1 MPMLFRAELPGSRS
15 HRGPAVVS
23 VSLTPVGMEERPAP
37 QPPTRLVLLLRHI
50 RGARRRLE
58 PEPERCRLESCA
70 SEPGP
75 IIPEVASLPRSPH
88 ARRLTAAEIASFR
101 ERGFVSGLPVFAP
114 ECSASLVAKFNDIA
128 RRLSQLPEPLTTNEV
143 FWFFKSNRWIYELTM
158 VSQIHD
164 YVEGLLGADFYLCA
178 SLFPRPSNYQL

>member
-1 MPMLFRAELPGSRS
+1 M
-15 HRGPAVVS
+15 
-23 VSLTPVGMEERPAP
+23 
-37 QPPTRLVLLLRHI
+37 
-50 RGARRRLE
+50 E
-58 PEPERCRLESCA
+58 PEPERCRLEPVPCVA
-70 SEPGP
+70 EPEPGP
-75 IIPEVASLPRSPH
+75 VIPPVASLPRSPH
-88 ARRLTAAEIASFR
+88 ARWLTAAEVASFR

-114 ECSASLVAKFNDIA
+114 ECSASLVAKYDDIA

-178 SLFPRPSNYQL
+178 SLFPHPSNYQL